1 LKKRNPLIPYFRRK
15 QTTYEEKFLGCVKEL
30 LEENYQ
36 SLLLQEQQEPSQ
48 NGNGGML
55 EESNGEINPEDL
67 NENKI
72 KSDLPLN
79 SKTTIKRI
87 MSFLEGLLS
96 DKN

>member
-1 LKKRNPLIPYFRRK
+1 ME
-15 QTTYEEKFLGCVKEL
+15 QL

-48 NGNGGML
+48 NGNGGMM
-55 EESNGEINPEDL
+55 EEQNGEIHEEDV

-72 KSDLPLN
+72 KSNLPLN

-87 MSFLEGLLS
+87 MNFLEGLLH
-96 DKN
+96 DKNEKK